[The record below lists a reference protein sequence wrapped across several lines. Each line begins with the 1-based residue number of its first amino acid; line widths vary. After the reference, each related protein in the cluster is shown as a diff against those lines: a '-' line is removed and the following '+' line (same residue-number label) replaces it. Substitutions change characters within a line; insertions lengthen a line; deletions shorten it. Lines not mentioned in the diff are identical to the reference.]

1 MQLFAV
7 LGLVFLFM
15 FGFLLSKATGEKHRE
30 AYFITPLFLWALKS
44 FIKSLTKF
52 LLFIAYCCCL
62 ADISSA
68 LFVIKLLQ
76 CANVNTL
83 LNCPRWHP
91 WCSHPILNH
100 IILNDVSSVR
110 VHLISQGLN
119 LKIGNDILIPRVTHR
134 GPRSHSWSPGKLCKY
149 ELMSS
154 LIASRINSSDIILE
168 FQIPAPSPVLP
179 HWIDITRFRPDS
191 HHYRTNMM
199 SRKLRFHAE
208 WWTTFTTIPWFKS
221 WTKTPI

>member
-1 MQLFAV
+1 MQVFAV

-62 ADISSA
+62 ADIFSA

-83 LNCPRWHP
+83 LNCPR
-91 WCSHPILNH
+91 
-100 IILNDVSSVR
+100 
-110 VHLISQGLN
+110 
-119 LKIGNDILIPRVTHR
+119 
-134 GPRSHSWSPGKLCKY
+134 
-149 ELMSS
+149 
-154 LIASRINSSDIILE
+154 
-168 FQIPAPSPVLP
+168 
-179 HWIDITRFRPDS
+179 
-191 HHYRTNMM
+191 
-199 SRKLRFHAE
+199 
-208 WWTTFTTIPWFKS
+208 
-221 WTKTPI
+221 